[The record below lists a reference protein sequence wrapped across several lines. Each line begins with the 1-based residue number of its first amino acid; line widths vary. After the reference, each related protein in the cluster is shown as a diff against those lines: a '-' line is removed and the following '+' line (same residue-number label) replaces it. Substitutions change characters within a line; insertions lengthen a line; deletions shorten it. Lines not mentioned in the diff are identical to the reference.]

1 MLIALPSFTLLFS
14 LDPRQTQPY
23 VNLKVIGSQWYW
35 SYEYQ
40 VGSLIPNSSLK
51 FDGYMI
57 PSEDQN
63 LPEGKA
69 FKTLSGAFQEE
80 YVSEIK
86 QAVTSK
92 LKGYISTGEES
103 GAIDTGNTVQ
113 ESDVPLHKRFRLLS
127 THLDVRLP
135 VEVDIRILITATD
148 VLHSWAVPSLG
159 IKLDA
164 CPGRLNEVFVH
175 ILRQGY
181 FYGQCSEICGVNH
194 AFMPIMVNA
203 VSYIK
208 YTDWLAVRYFEN
220 IDSILDLWWRR
231 WFFRYIVRS

>member
-1 MLIALPSFTLLFS
+1 
-14 LDPRQTQPY
+14 
-23 VNLKVIGSQWYW
+23 
-35 SYEYQ
+35 
-40 VGSLIPNSSLK
+40 
-51 FDGYMI
+51 
-57 PSEDQN
+57 
-63 LPEGKA
+63 
-69 FKTLSGAFQEE
+69 
-80 YVSEIK
+80 
-86 QAVTSK
+86 
-92 LKGYISTGEES
+92 
-103 GAIDTGNTVQ
+103 
-113 ESDVPLHKRFRLLS
+113 
-127 THLDVRLP
+127 
-135 VEVDIRILITATD
+135 

-231 WFFRYIVRS
+231 WFFRHIVRS